1 MLTMTSKARRLAD
14 QVETERTAPLTS
26 KLSKPD
32 SNPMLV
38 PALLADTVR
47 SKAMGVKDRSPEEM
61 DELTR
66 EVKRGSK
73 GFDKGGSIMDSI
85 RKYSPNQAADVEESE
100 TKTKKYGGAASKDFK
115 EGKYG
120 SAALNTAKGLGSAAD
135 TLLVKGPKAA
145 AFAARNRLVDGEK
158 YAKGGSVSSRAD
170 GIAQRG
176 KTRGR
181 YL

>member
-1 MLTMTSKARRLAD
+1 
-14 QVETERTAPLTS
+14 
-26 KLSKPD
+26 
-32 SNPMLV
+32 
-38 PALLADTVR
+38 
-47 SKAMGVKDRSPEEM
+47 M

-73 GFDKGGSIMDSI
+73 GFAKGGSIMDSI
-85 RKYSPNQAADVEESE
+85 RKYSPNQAAEVEESE

-115 EGKYG
+115 EKNYG

-135 TLLVKGPKAA
+135 TMLVKGPKAA
-145 AFAARNRLVDGEK
+145 MFAARNRLVDGEK

-176 KTRGR
+176 KTRGKMC
-181 YL
+181 